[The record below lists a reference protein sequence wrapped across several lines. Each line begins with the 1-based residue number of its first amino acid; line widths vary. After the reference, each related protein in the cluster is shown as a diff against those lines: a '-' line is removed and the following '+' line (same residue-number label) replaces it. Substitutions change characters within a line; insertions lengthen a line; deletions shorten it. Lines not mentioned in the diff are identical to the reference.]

1 MTSIHKFKIEG
12 LEGQEIDF
20 ATFKGKKIM
29 VVNVASECGYTSQ
42 YQQLQELYEEFNHK
56 LEIVGIPA
64 NDFGGQEP
72 GTNSEIQTFCKRNY
86 GVSFPMAAKV
96 TVLGEQAHPI
106 YKWLTN
112 KTQNGVIDSEVK
124 WNFNKFLL
132 DEEGY
137 LVSYHPS
144 SVSPI
149 DESILNWL
157 MN

>member
-12 LEGQEIDF
+12 LEAQEIDF

-64 NDFGGQEP
+64 NDFGSQEP
-72 GTNSEIQTFCKRNY
+72 GTNNEIQAFCKRNY

-112 KTQNGVIDSEVK
+112 KAQNGVIDSEVT

-132 DEEGY
+132 DEEGH
-137 LVSYHPS
+137 LVAYHPS

-149 DESILNWL
+149 DESILDWL